1 MATFVCSIAQGMELK
16 QEYLDKVAS
25 IFKIMGAVD
34 VVKWI
39 LMVAGGGLGAAGAI
53 IGYRKKSNEMDV
65 EVSPS
70 VPKKPAGISPLE
82 VQTPPRY

>member
-1 MATFVCSIAQGMELK
+1 MHCAIQGMELK

-25 IFKIMGAVD
+25 IFKIIGAVD

-39 LMVAGGGLGAAGAI
+39 LMVLGGGCGAAGAI
-53 IGYRKKSNEMDV
+53 LGYRKKSNEMDV
-65 EVSPS
+65 DASPR